1 MTESQESD
9 SQEEKSVESC
19 TLLGALRR
27 LEEGIQALSYKFVWA
42 TLDENESK
50 VLLDHVEA
58 LTAERNKRVEAEKKY
73 REAGLA
79 YDERGDELFELKKQL
94 AQANAKIRELEKGI
108 K

>member
-1 MTESQESD
+1 MTID
-9 SQEEKSVESC
+9 KIVEEVLPMNNLTWHDFATMRHCEKQ
-19 TLLGALRR
+19 LK
-27 LEEGIQALSYKFVWA
+27 QAIEQGKLCKPYEIHS
-42 TLDENESK
+42 
-50 VLLDHVEA
+50 
-58 LTAERNKRVEAEKKY
+58 KRVEAEKKY